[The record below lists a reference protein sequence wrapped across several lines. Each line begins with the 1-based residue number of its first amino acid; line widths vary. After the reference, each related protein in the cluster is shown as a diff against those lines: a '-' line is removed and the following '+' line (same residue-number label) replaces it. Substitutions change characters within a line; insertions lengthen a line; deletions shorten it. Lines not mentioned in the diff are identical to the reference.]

1 MAFWNTGATDRT
13 AGGIKPLNGHTNG
26 TVDAMSQAAVA
37 YPHLVAQGNDPV
49 AHLSAVEARFVQNWA
64 GLARAFGMDP
74 LLGRIHAVTFVAA
87 GPVSAGEVAQLLGVS
102 LEQALHGL
110 EGLVEWGVMS
120 EIGDEDRDALREFE
134 AEGDPW
140 AFFLVT
146 LRERGRRE
154 FGPLINAIREANA
167 AARALR
173 RDLPNHAQDEHRRID
188 RIHRFSDFVDQIA
201 GLLETFA
208 SLGAGPLMGALRV
221 ASKVRTP
228 RLLRI

>member
-1 MAFWNTGATDRT
+1 
-13 AGGIKPLNGHTNG
+13 
-26 TVDAMSQAAVA
+26 MSQAAVSSF
-37 YPHLVAQGNDPV
+37 PHLVTSAPAD
-49 AHLSAVEARFVQNWA
+49 AATHLTAVEARFVQNWA

-74 LLGRIHAVTFVAA
+74 LLGRLHAVAFLSA
-87 GPVSAGEVAQLLGVS
+87 GPVTAGSVAEVLGVS
-102 LEQALHGL
+102 VEQAVHGL
-110 EGLVEWGVMS
+110 DGLVDWGV
-120 EIGDEDRDALREFE
+120 LREVGEARSEARRSFE

-154 FGPLINAIREANA
+154 FGPLVSAIREANA
-167 AARALR
+167 SARALR
-173 RDLPNHAQDEHRRID
+173 SSLPHGAHEEQRRIE
-188 RIHRFSDFVDQIA
+188 RIHRFSDFVEQIA

-208 SLGAGPLMGALRV
+208 SLGAGPLMGALRM